1 MSVFSVEQ
9 NNGIPALYRDGV
21 LEVPVMY
28 WMRELNAE
36 DLTDLYSAGIRLFT
50 CYWTRTP
57 MNHPFWIGEN
67 QYDFSWFDEQM
78 ELFAKHCPDGWLAPR
93 IFVSAPSWWLE
104 KNPDDCISYAEPEGD
119 IPKNVSFASEKWKK
133 EAGEALRQLLKH
145 FKSMPWADRIGGIQ
159 IAAGHCGEWHVWYSY
174 SIPGGSKAMEKRY
187 GAPIPPPDQRG
198 EKFWKCFFRAG
209 AEAIDYFCNI
219 VKQET
224 DYLAIAFYGYFQ
236 NSDNPYL
243 MHLAVDQL
251 LRSPNV
257 DMLASPHVYSRRL
270 PGEDAYFRAFP
281 ASLAKHGKMFVDE
294 ADDRTHLGSYHD
306 YNGKRI
312 MGDTVEESQNMMYR
326 ELGNAMT
333 HCVGLWYM
341 DIDGGMFRSPIYQG
355 IIAEARQLYQNHLK
369 LPQERVSEVAVVLD
383 PAGRMSRPN
392 YSTVNCID
400 EVAVQELAFSSL
412 TKSGAPFD
420 VYTSGDLDYETLSKY
435 KVLVIMS
442 GAALSREARNELK
455 KLENNSRT
463 IIWLWGAGSVLNEE
477 FTEKG
482 IRELTQLD
490 IRMTP
495 EQEFPHLSE
504 KGFIP
509 GKIIPGF
516 EPLEIEKR
524 FESWRSIYFGTADVQ
539 PEKFRKILKES
550 SVFLY
555 THSNDVLSVSKSALM
570 LLGTSAGVKNITLP
584 EPKTVWD
591 MRKKKIIGINT
602 DNISVE
608 LAPGETLLLE
618 LR

>member
-1 MSVFSVEQ
+1 MSKFSVRK
-9 NNGIPALYRDGV
+9 NDGVPALFRDGIP
-21 LEVPVMY
+21 EVPVMY

-36 DLTDLYSAGIRLFT
+36 DLTDIYAAGIRLFT

-67 QYDFSWFDEQM
+67 KYDFSWFDEQM
-78 ELFAKHCPDGWLAPR
+78 ELFAKHCPEGWLAPR
-93 IFVSAPSWWLE
+93 IFVSAPEWWLKE
-104 KNPDDCISYAEPEGD
+104 NPDECIGYAQPEGV
-119 IPKNVSFASEKWKK
+119 PLNVSFASEKWKK
-133 EAGEALRQLLKH
+133 EAGEALRQLLRH
-145 FKSMPWADRIGGIQ
+145 FKSMPWAERIGGIQ
-159 IAAGHCGEWHVWYSY
+159 VAAGHCGEWHVWNSY
-174 SIPGGSKAMEKRY
+174 SIPGGSKAMEQRY

-198 EKFWKCFFRAG
+198 EKFWKCFFSAG
-209 AEAIDYFCNI
+209 AEAIDGFCNI
-219 VKQET
+219 VKEET

-251 LRSPNV
+251 MRSPNV

-281 ASLAKHGKMFVDE
+281 ATLAKHGKMFVDE

-333 HCVGLWYM
+333 HCVGLLYM
-341 DIDGGMFRSPIYQG
+341 DIDGGMFHAPVYQK
-355 IIAEARQLYQNHLK
+355 IIADAYQLYKKHLR
-369 LPQERVSEVAVVLD
+369 LPQKRVSEVAVVLD

-392 YSTVNCID
+392 YSTSNCID

-412 TKSGAPFD
+412 TRSGAPFD
-420 VYTSGDLDYETLSKY
+420 VYTSGDLDYETLSRY

-442 GAALSREARNELK
+442 GAALSAEARSGLRELK
-455 KLENNSRT
+455 SDNRT

-482 IRELTQLD
+482 IRELTELD

-495 EQEFPHLSE
+495 EQPFPHLTE
-504 KGFIP
+504 DGFCP
-509 GKIIPGF
+509 GKIVPGF
-516 EPLEIEKR
+516 EPIETEKE
-524 FESWRSIYFGTADVQ
+524 FGAWRSIYFGTADV
-539 PEKFRKILKES
+539 PPAKFREILRNAGVFIYSES
-550 SVFLY
+550 D
-555 THSNDVLSVSKSALM
+555 DVISVSKSALM
-570 LLGTSAGVKNITLP
+570 LLASSAGVKNITLP
-584 EPKTVWD
+584 ETKTVWN
-591 MRKKKIIGINT
+591 MRKKELLGT
-602 DNISVE
+602 DITRLSVSME
-608 LAPGETLLLE
+608 QGETLLLE
-618 LR
+618 LQ